1 MSLRHKS
8 TVSAELPDYLLVKQE
23 LTKVSP
29 VPLLSSKG
37 RKAILSQV
45 SCEAPSAFLLPF
57 VQPSSPLVRQQFFQY
72 SELQAQSRT
81 SRHNDHHRVFT
92 YTDYVN
98 LGPVED
104 YSSLPLGKGVDIE
117 KGTDAGRRRK
127 LPFYKLHE
135 VAARRKDFHLHLGLF
150 THTANQPV
158 IGRADTGLRRSLGA
172 TVRTNR
178 TERTVESLAR
188 EKGREALNLT
198 IATSRPETFDRRA
211 LKQVL
216 RGRWRGMRAKST
228 GGDRDFDPIQAIN
241 HFDQQRA
248 QDSAPHP
255 VTRKTLGSI
264 Y

>member
-1 MSLRHKS
+1 MSRRHKS

-57 VQPSSPLVRQQFFQY
+57 VQPSSPLVRRQFFQS
-72 SELQAQSRT
+72 SEPHGQAGT
-81 SRHNDHHRVFT
+81 GRHIDHHRVFT
-92 YTDYVN
+92 YTDYAN

-127 LPFYKLHE
+127 LPFYKLYE
-135 VAARRKDFHLHLGLF
+135 AAAGRKDFHLRLGLF
-150 THTANQPV
+150 THTANQPI
-158 IGRADTGLRRSLGA
+158 IGRADTGLKRSLGA
-172 TVRTNR
+172 TVRTTR
-178 TERTVESLAR
+178 TERTAESPAR

-198 IATSRPETFDRRA
+198 IATSRPETFDRKA
-211 LKQVL
+211 LEKVL
-216 RGRWRGMRAKST
+216 RGGWGRLRAKSR
-228 GGDRDFDPIQAIN
+228 GWERDFDPIQAIN
-241 HFDQQRA
+241 HFDKLRE
-248 QDSAPHP
+248 QDPTLHP

-264 Y
+264 S